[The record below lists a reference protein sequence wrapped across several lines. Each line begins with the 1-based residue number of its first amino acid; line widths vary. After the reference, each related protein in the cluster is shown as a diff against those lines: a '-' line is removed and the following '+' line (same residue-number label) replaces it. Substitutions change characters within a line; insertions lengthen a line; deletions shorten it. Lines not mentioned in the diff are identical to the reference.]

1 MVKSSKSDQL
11 YLQLRR
17 RISAMKDGEPFP
29 TVRQLMTEYQV
40 SQSTVTPA
48 INQLKEK
55 GLIEAYVGRGSF
67 VSKKDAGKPHMLLL
81 QHNWPA
87 PILPFM
93 AERLRRA
100 AEEDGFRF
108 EHRIYDY
115 HDDITLTLS
124 NYEADIIV
132 VDGIADDLM
141 TPEQILAI
149 SRCPA
154 PVILSRNSVP
164 ISQINYVCG
173 DNAAAGVNIANYLFR
188 HGHRKFGLLINEPH
202 LYTVEAFCRGFESC
216 AASNGCSVEVLDC
229 RIRPGERPHR
239 QVAEFMKAYAAGK
252 YDFTALFPISCD
264 GAIQARRYLEE
275 YGVRVPEDL
284 SIISTGTVPRVEWLT
299 AVDSGAEEYSGIIVR
314 MAIDILNHD
323 SQYRRQIEFPQKL
336 IESSSVRNLNES
348 AALSHK
354 NVAERFAAAQY
365 EKTVQA
371 HNS

>member
-115 HDDITLTLS
+115 HDDITLTL
-124 NYEADIIV
+124 
-132 VDGIADDLM
+132 
-141 TPEQILAI
+141 
-149 SRCPA
+149 
-154 PVILSRNSVP
+154 
-164 ISQINYVCG
+164 
-173 DNAAAGVNIANYLFR
+173 
-188 HGHRKFGLLINEPH
+188 
-202 LYTVEAFCRGFESC
+202 
-216 AASNGCSVEVLDC
+216 
-229 RIRPGERPHR
+229 
-239 QVAEFMKAYAAGK
+239 
-252 YDFTALFPISCD
+252 
-264 GAIQARRYLEE
+264 
-275 YGVRVPEDL
+275 
-284 SIISTGTVPRVEWLT
+284 
-299 AVDSGAEEYSGIIVR
+299 
-314 MAIDILNHD
+314 
-323 SQYRRQIEFPQKL
+323 
-336 IESSSVRNLNES
+336 
-348 AALSHK
+348 
-354 NVAERFAAAQY
+354 
-365 EKTVQA
+365 
-371 HNS
+371 

>member
-173 DNAAAGVNIANYLFR
+173 DNAAAGVNISSR
-188 HGHRKFGLLINEPH
+188 CKSGPG
-202 LYTVEAFCRGFESC
+202 
-216 AASNGCSVEVLDC
+216 ASAGSIGWGVCC
-229 RIRPGERPHR
+229 GPG
-239 QVAEFMKAYAAGK
+239 VK
-252 YDFTALFPISCD
+252 TA
-264 GAIQARRYLEE
+264 
-275 YGVRVPEDL
+275 
-284 SIISTGTVPRVEWLT
+284 
-299 AVDSGAEEYSGIIVR
+299 
-314 MAIDILNHD
+314 
-323 SQYRRQIEFPQKL
+323 
-336 IESSSVRNLNES
+336 SSSVTSSMRHSLNTRS
-348 AALSHK
+348 ACRARQY
-354 NVAERFAAAQY
+354 ACRYQAA
-365 EKTVQA
+365 
-371 HNS
+371 SL